1 MENVCEK
8 PLSSW
13 PNLNTATSRTD
24 SNWFQFVL
32 IAVLTWVAATCFG
45 NHLQGAPCPGRDL
58 LPRLGTLCS
67 GPLLRANRTKS
78 KHLLRSSNLFLK
90 VVSQLMTRLSSSS
103 RFSGSWVCLTWWAL
117 CFSTVVKVK
126 NTRQLAHLSISTKYL
141 HLDWE
146 T

>member
-1 MENVCEK
+1 MIWKTFVT
-8 PLSSW
+8 
-13 PNLNTATSRTD
+13 NLCLRDRILTPQLVAQILIGLNLYWLQCWHESQRH
-24 SNWFQFVL
+24 VL
-32 IAVLTWVAATCFG
+32 ETIHKG
-45 NHLQGAPCPGRDL
+45 HLVPGRDL

-117 CFSTVVKVK
+117 CFSTVVKGK
-126 NTRQLAHLSISTKYL
+126 NTRQLAHLSISTNYL
-141 HLDWE
+141 HLD
-146 T
+146 